1 MPCKGLTGIE
11 RENVLS
17 NALLCH
23 IKRIY
28 DDNENDDDDD
38 EACNGRSLFEVQCSN
53 CIRVIC

>member
-1 MPCKGLTGIE
+1 M
-11 RENVLS
+11 R
-17 NALLCH
+17 H

-28 DDNENDDDDD
+28 DDDENDDDDD